1 MVGAGSPLHADFLKI
16 VLTRFCRLR
25 YKGVPLL
32 EPRELTNAWRN
43 HVATPYSASTQR
55 TEAKL
60 HPMKKKSASQSAF
73 FKLRLLL
80 GVLLCFAGITIVLL
94 GQPRT
99 PSVQSDNSHPI
110 VQTQFRG
117 VMPVVK
123 FDISPPLRDMKPLP
137 WKQCTLRE
145 DEDRDISAPSCA
157 PWSGRARPGCATGA
171 RQNWNTGTDYHF
183 RWEQQPVRLLAPG
196 PQWSG
201 RSQSRSDDGQPAFSD
216 F

>member
-1 MVGAGSPLHADFLKI
+1 MVGAGRSSPRRFSQNSVDTFLP
-16 VLTRFCRLR
+16 VG

-32 EPRELTNAWRN
+32 EPGELTNAWRN
-43 HVATPYSASTQR
+43 HVAAPYRGSTTMQLR
-55 TEAKL
+55 PNI

-99 PSVQSDNSHPI
+99 PSAQSGNSHPI

-145 DEDRDISAPSCA
+145 NEDRDILRTCAA
-157 PWSGRARPGCATGA
+157 PWSGRARPRCATGA
-171 RQNWNTGTDYHF
+171 RQNWNTGTDYQF
-183 RWEQQPVRLLAPG
+183 RWEQQPVRLLAAR

-201 RSQSRSDDGQPAFSD
+201 RVPITW
-216 F
+216 